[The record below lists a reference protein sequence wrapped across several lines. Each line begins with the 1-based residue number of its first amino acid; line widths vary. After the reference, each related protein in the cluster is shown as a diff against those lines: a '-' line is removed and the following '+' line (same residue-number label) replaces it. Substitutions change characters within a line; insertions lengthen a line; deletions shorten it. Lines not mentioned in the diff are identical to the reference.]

1 MENNDKQN
9 KTPSKRNSQL
19 GDDDKKDS
27 QEDGYVDDT
36 DFGPEVIKRN
46 PNLVADVEESNDD
59 NSNDDYQND
68 LDDDEDNE

>member
-1 MENNDKQN
+1 MENNDKKNQS
-9 KTPSKRNSQL
+9 PSGRNSQL

-36 DFGPEVIKRN
+36 DFGPGVIKLH
-46 PNLVADVEESNDD
+46 PNLVADVDD
-59 NSNDDYQND
+59 NSNDDYGND